1 MSEVSLYYRL
11 LVIIIKLQHFF
22 SKFSVFLYYDQLT
35 ITVHCYFSQSDMDLR
50 ELMQVHTFI
59 RPFIQYTPPTA
70 ELTQCFLWVSVCSC
84 YYTSRVCKSY
94 FIDDECYENFT
105 SAYNSSACIGGYFL
119 KGRCYY
125 RTPQTCGADQYLQ
138 QCTCFPQRSS
148 TFTYST
154 CQNIGAFYSEDYCYY
169 TRFDCSG
176 YSVNGQCYRRVNAKF
191 IRRVL
196 VLQYNIEK

>member
-125 RTPQTCGADQYLQ
+125 RTPQTCGADQYRNSAPAFHSGRQHSPTALVR
-138 QCTCFPQRSS
+138 TSALSILKTTATTRDSTAAVMRS
-148 TFTYST
+148 TDNVTE
-154 CQNIGAFYSEDYCYY
+154 G
-169 TRFDCSG
+169 
-176 YSVNGQCYRRVNAKF
+176 
-191 IRRVL
+191 
-196 VLQYNIEK
+196 